1 MSLGFSLISL
11 ALGAERE
18 GCVCVCGG
26 GVGRL
31 GMSHCYAASGQHLNG
46 YISMQP
52 NPVDTMLV

>member
-11 ALGAERE
+11 ALGAE
-18 GCVCVCGG
+18 GG
-26 GVGRL
+26 GGDVGRL
-31 GMSHCYAASGQHLNG
+31 GMSHCYAAGGQHLNG